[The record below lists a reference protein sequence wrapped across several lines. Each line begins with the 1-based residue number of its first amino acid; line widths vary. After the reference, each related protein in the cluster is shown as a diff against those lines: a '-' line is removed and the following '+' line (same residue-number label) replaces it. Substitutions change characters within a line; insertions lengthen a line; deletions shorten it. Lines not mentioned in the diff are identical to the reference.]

1 MYVNSFPVDPEKFEK
16 LAHKRGVTKSMIS
29 KEIGRS
35 DSYIR
40 TSIARGILQSTAAQL
55 IEAKYGIKPDD
66 YAPDPEPAEKPEEA
80 AFSAEELEKIVR
92 KAVSEAVE
100 LAVKDTIA
108 KMTRQEL
115 VNMMRSTLTTALN
128 DYHNSSIMI
137 ERMKSGGVLNGGNT
151 KF

>member
-1 MYVNSFPVDPEKFEK
+1 MYVKSFPVDPEKFEK
-16 LAHKRGVTKSMIS
+16 LAHKRGVTKAMIS

-35 DSYIR
+35 DSYI
-40 TSIARGILQSTAAQL
+40 TTTIARGILQSTAAQL
-55 IEAKYGIKPDD
+55 IEAKYGIKPED
-66 YAPDPEPAEKPEEA
+66 YAPDPEKPEEA

-137 ERMKSGGVLNGGNT
+137 ERMKSGGVLNGGKT
-151 KF
+151 KL

>member
-1 MYVNSFPVDPEKFEK
+1 MNKKNYPVDFEK
-16 LAHKRGVTKSMIS
+16 LEAAIHRRGVTMTMVSR
-29 KEIGRS
+29 EIGRS
-35 DSYIR
+35 DSYIKVA
-40 TSIARGILQSTAAQL
+40 ARRGLLQATAAQL
-55 IEAKYGIKPDD
+55 IEVKYNIKPEE
-66 YAPDPEPAEKPEEA
+66 YAPAPEPEEKPEEA

-108 KMTRQEL
+108 RMTRQEL
-115 VNMMRSTLTTALN
+115 VNMMRSTMTTALN

-137 ERMKSGGVLNGGNT
+137 ERMKSGGVLNGGKT